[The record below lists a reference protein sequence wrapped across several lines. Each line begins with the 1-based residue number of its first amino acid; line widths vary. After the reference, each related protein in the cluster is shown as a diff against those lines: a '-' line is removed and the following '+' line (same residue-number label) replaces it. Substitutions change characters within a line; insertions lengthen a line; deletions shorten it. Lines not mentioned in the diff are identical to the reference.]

1 MSTARAEMLHYPLI
15 PGQIQIMA
23 QFLELRT
30 QEDTLR
36 HLSHREKLLGVV
48 GCKSERANHQ
58 RQGWQLDRSAWGW
71 ALLHP
76 AQDSSGL
83 QGSSCRAGV
92 LQEHRLLPL
101 THLQDALHFQMQ
113 FSSEAEE
120 KPVFICLQFVLL
132 LLQKG

>member
-1 MSTARAEMLHYPLI
+1 
-15 PGQIQIMA
+15 MA

-36 HLSHREKLLGVV
+36 QLSHREKLLSVV

-58 RQGWQLDRSAWGW
+58 RKGWQLDRSAWGW

-83 QGSSCRAGV
+83 QGPSCRAGV
-92 LQEHRLLPL
+92 LQEHRLLPP
-101 THLQDALHFQMQ
+101 THLQDALQLVNAILF
-113 FSSEAEE
+113 
-120 KPVFICLQFVLL
+120 
-132 LLQKG
+132 